1 MTFTINPAPALT
13 ATMLVNGLS
22 STGTIANTQRSQVT
36 SLVINFSVP
45 VTLGTGDIAL
55 TDQDASNP
63 FGSAG
68 ASVPFILTASNNGA
82 TYTLTFSGTGFISR
96 GSLPTSLPNGH
107 YILTVN
113 FAQVSSTA
121 AVVPSGSETL
131 MFHRLYGDLTNA
143 GYVTTVV
150 ARADASAANW
160 SSYEQYLDDDGASFG
175 AGFDSAD
182 SSALTAAESFV
193 TGTQEQSLWSLFNE

>member
-1 MTFTINPAPALT
+1 
-13 ATMLVNGLS
+13 
-22 STGTIANTQRSQVT
+22 
-36 SLVINFSVP
+36 
-45 VTLGTGDIAL
+45 
-55 TDQDASNP
+55 
-63 FGSAG
+63 
-68 ASVPFILTASNNGA
+68 
-82 TYTLTFSGTGFISR
+82 
-96 GSLPTSLPNGH
+96 
-107 YILTVN
+107 
-113 FAQVSSTA
+113 
-121 AVVPSGSETL
+121 